1 MNSRKF
7 LAYGEFLQEQIDLL
21 VQELRTM
28 GFDDKQI
35 EKIGEHSKIFYLNP
49 LYIVKDEKI
58 ELEKSNL
65 IKK

>member
-21 VQELRTM
+21 VQELKSM
-28 GFDDKQI
+28 GLNENDI
-35 EKIGEHSKIFYLNP
+35 EKVGEHCKMFYLNP